1 MQHFVGLALRDGHGV
16 EQDDE
21 AAVVWFKKA
30 ASAGRAEA
38 QYALALCCEHG
49 IGTEKRW
56 VEALGW
62 FELAAAQGHA
72 EAIERLEVNLQVP
85 VREEVAEE
93 KWCDAMKAHM
103 QRHLVHCEQL
113 ALEGDAC
120 AMFHWARCH
129 IQAWGMPPNLPLGA
143 QWMAKAAAK
152 RHRAACYELGRLFQL
167 ENTRRKHTQATL
179 YFQLAAEKGHSG
191 AMFELGMGYR
201 KGRGV
206 EKDPEQ
212 SIVYLRAAA
221 EKYVPAPACEY
232 QCAHA
237 DYHCPHCDM
246 PTRAASNS
254 ALLAIISPLLALEV
268 PTERTRVCASARV
281 PATAAPVVQ
290 GPRARA
296 VRAVAR
302 VPRR

>member
-1 MQHFVGLALRDGHGV
+1 MVRARAVVQHFVGLALRDGHGV

-103 QRHLVHCEQL
+103 QRHLVDCEQL

-152 RHRAACYELGRLFQL
+152 RWTICSTACGMRCS
-167 ENTRRKHTQATL
+167 NNAGKPAMPV
-179 YFQLAAEKGHSG
+179 SG
-191 AMFELGMGYR
+191 D
-201 KGRGV
+201 GV
-206 EKDPEQ
+206 D
-212 SIVYLRAAA
+212 
-221 EKYVPAPACEY
+221 C
-232 QCAHA
+232 
-237 DYHCPHCDM
+237 CP
-246 PTRAASNS
+246 
-254 ALLAIISPLLALEV
+254 
-268 PTERTRVCASARV
+268 
-281 PATAAPVVQ
+281 TAQPWI
-290 GPRARA
+290 GLSS
-296 VRAVAR
+296 
-302 VPRR
+302 